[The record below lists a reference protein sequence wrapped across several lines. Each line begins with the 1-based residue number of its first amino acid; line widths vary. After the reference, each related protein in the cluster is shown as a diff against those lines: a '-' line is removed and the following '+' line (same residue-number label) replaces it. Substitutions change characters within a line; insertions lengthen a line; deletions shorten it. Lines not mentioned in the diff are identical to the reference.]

1 MIKRVLRIGEHGG
14 KSEQS
19 NVTRHSVD
27 SGHNLVQL
35 SNFKILMQIQSKDM
49 NTRKL
54 AEALLIQ
61 KCKPT
66 LNTQGASV
74 QLKLF

>member
-27 SGHNLVQL
+27 SRHSLVQL
-35 SNFKILMQIQSKDM
+35 SNFKFFTQIQSKDT
-49 NTRKL
+49 NTRKI

-61 KCKPT
+61 KPA